1 MFYHLPWRQK
11 LPLLELIRIL
21 CLGVIG
27 YFAFT
32 ILIGAAVGLAKVW
45 LIVPPEQMREAIT
58 TLTSAVQFPVLLLIL
73 LLLYRVGPIGNLGAK
88 LGIRPLCGN
97 DFKLAITGL
106 LQIYILGFAAQMVW
120 KFVLEKLHIP
130 FAEEQGLTGLLKTA
144 SPLTFGMMIF
154 TVALAAPVCE
164 ELFFRRLLYDL
175 VRRFCGRHAIILTS
189 LIFSAIHCFIFGVPM
204 LFIVGYFCQRQYLK
218 SRNLATAI
226 VMHVIFNSI
235 TLAAV
240 GLDLQ

>member
-11 LPLLELIRIL
+11 LPLLSLIRIL

-27 YFAFT
+27 YFAFA
-32 ILIGAAVGLAKVW
+32 LLVGAAAGVAKAWHV
-45 LIVPPEQMREAIT
+45 IAPEQMREVISIFA
-58 TLTSAVQFPVLLLIL
+58 TSIQFPVLLLLL
-73 LLLYRVGPIGNLGAK
+73 LLLYFVGPCGNLGAK
-88 LGIRPLCGN
+88 LGIRPLTGS
-97 DFKLAITGL
+97 DFKLGITGL
-106 LQIYILGFAAQMVW
+106 LQIYIFGFVAQLLW
-120 KFVLEKLHIP
+120 KFLLQKLHIS
-130 FAEEQGLTGLLKTA
+130 FVEEQGMTTALKTA
-144 SPLTFGMMIF
+144 GPLAFAMMIF

-175 VRRFCGRHAIILTS
+175 VHRFCGRHAIVVTS
-189 LIFSAIHCFIFGVPM
+189 LIFSAIHCFMFGVPM

-226 VMHVIFNSI
+226 MIHVIFNSI

-240 GLDLQ
+240 GLELE

>member
-11 LPLLELIRIL
+11 LPLFELIRIL

-27 YFAFT
+27 YFSFAM
-32 ILIGAAVGLAKVW
+32 LIGAAVGLAKAW
-45 LIVPPEQMREAIT
+45 RLVPPEQMREVIT
-58 TLTSAVQFPVLLLIL
+58 TFTSMVQFPVLLLML
-73 LLLYRVGPIGNLGAK
+73 LLLYRVGPTGNLGAK

-106 LQIYILGFAAQMVW
+106 LQIYILGFVAQIVW
-120 KFVLEKLHIP
+120 KFILEKLHVP
-130 FAEEQGLTGLLKTA
+130 FAEEQGLTELLKTA

-164 ELFFRRLLYDL
+164 EIFFRRLLYDL
-175 VRRFCGRHAIILTS
+175 VRRFCGRHAIVVTS
-189 LIFSAIHCFIFGVPM
+189 LIFSMIHFFLFGLPM

-218 SRNLATAI
+218 SRNLAVSI

-240 GLDLQ
+240 GLKLE